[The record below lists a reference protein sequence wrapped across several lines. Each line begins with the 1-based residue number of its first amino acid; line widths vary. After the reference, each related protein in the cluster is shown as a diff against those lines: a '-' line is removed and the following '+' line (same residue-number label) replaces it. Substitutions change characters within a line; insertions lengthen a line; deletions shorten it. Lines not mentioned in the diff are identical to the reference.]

1 MTANILTSSG
11 DSLIAPARH
20 AFAIVANNTSNLPTP
35 AKAVYVGTGGDLVLR
50 AIGSS
55 TDVTFRNVSGGSIL
69 AVRTVAVR
77 ADGTTAADL
86 VGLL

>member
-1 MTANILTSSG
+1 MTNILAFSG
-11 DSLIAPARH
+11 DSLIAPASQ
-20 AFAIVANNTSNLPTP
+20 AFAIVPHNSANLPTP

-50 AIGSS
+50 AIGSPN
-55 TDVTFRNVSGGSIL
+55 DVIFRNVVGGSIL

-77 ADGTTAADL
+77 AEGTTAGSL